1 VGKEV
6 DEATANSEQDLQ
18 LKKSLG
24 ENNKN
29 QQQEVRLEQ
38 LQLTIMS
45 PRRMDPRKKM
55 VKSNVISLGP

>member
-1 VGKEV
+1 MGKEV

>member
-1 VGKEV
+1 VGEEV

-38 LQLTIMS
+38 LPLTILS
-45 PRRMDPRKKM
+45 QRRMDPRKKM
-55 VKSNVISLGP
+55 VKSNFLPLGP

>member
-38 LQLTIMS
+38 LPLTILS
-45 PRRMDPRKKM
+45 QRRMDPRKKM